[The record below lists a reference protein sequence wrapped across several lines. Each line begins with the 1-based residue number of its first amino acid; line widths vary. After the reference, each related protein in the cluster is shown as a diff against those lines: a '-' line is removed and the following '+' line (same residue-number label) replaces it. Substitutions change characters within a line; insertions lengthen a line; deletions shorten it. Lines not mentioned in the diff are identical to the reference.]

1 VNDGP
6 WTVTIPDP
14 PPVAIEGVW
23 SAHVVDHPEGGRALV
38 LISLLP
44 PREQMLE
51 EPEIV
56 IERYVLLGATLATQM
71 SKVLEGK

>member
-1 VNDGP
+1 
-6 WTVTIPDP
+6 
-14 PPVAIEGVW
+14 
-23 SAHVVDHPEGGRALV
+23 
-38 LISLLP
+38 
-44 PREQMLE
+44 MLE